1 MEILFEKLMM
11 EVLSWLPVKSLVRF
25 TCASKWF
32 QSLIS
37 DSSFVKLHLQRS
49 PKSEDFLLIC
59 SVDDTLNRFFIL
71 SCPAIPL
78 VSDDPLSLIADD
90 HSLGLELNDTYE
102 IAGACNGLRSVCLAN
117 ERDIHTI
124 VAASLDGVYL
134 HDFYSDGDDEDF
146 ISDQCFGVLKDCLSL
161 FLHSRKTKHLAIWQ
175 MKEFGNQN
183 SWTLSQSIAIQDL
196 EIDCMPCHD
205 LLPLIMY
212 EELRM
217 AVSS

>member
-1 MEILFEKLMM
+1 MVISNITPLSILIFIKISLFYKFHDIWYYFHSVLSFRLKKQWLPHVVAFQVNEEKNVDVVPKFHVMEILFEKLMM

-117 ERDIHTI
+117 VTTTRWP
-124 VAASLDGVYL
+124 S
-134 HDFYSDGDDEDF
+134 FS
-146 ISDQCFGVLKDCLSL
+146 FGTLPLE
-161 FLHSRKTKHLAIWQ
+161 KHL
-175 MKEFGNQN
+175 KTHNVF
-183 SWTLSQSIAIQDL
+183 
-196 EIDCMPCHD
+196 
-205 LLPLIMY
+205 
-212 EELRM
+212 
-217 AVSS
+217 

>member
-1 MEILFEKLMM
+1 M

-25 TCASKWF
+25 TCASQWF

-117 ERDIHTI
+117 VTTTRWP
-124 VAASLDGVYL
+124 S
-134 HDFYSDGDDEDF
+134 FS
-146 ISDQCFGVLKDCLSL
+146 FGTLPLE
-161 FLHSRKTKHLAIWQ
+161 KHLKTHNVFQPFLEQI
-175 MKEFGNQN
+175 
-183 SWTLSQSIAIQDL
+183 TLLAPLALATRWSYQQF
-196 EIDCMPCHD
+196 P
-205 LLPLIMY
+205 LLTMMV
-212 EELRM
+212 RSNC
-217 AVSS
+217 VR